1 MRSKLITGILSIT
14 MLFAASC
21 KRETMVGTEQGF
33 ATKDFAL
40 VTALN
45 VNKTNP
51 NFTLS
56 NLQLNTALFFSAEFN
71 EDVSWTLTVSSDDSG
86 AEMKIKG
93 KGKKLDVS
101 NAWWQGES
109 AGNRFFSNW
118 DTCYAKLNVLGLDTT
133 FALNKKIVILQTLS
147 YNLRTV
153 DGVKYR
159 VIDDFEKGTVGMAGV
174 STDQADNGYP
184 KFAKY
189 TDYAVEGVKSC
200 HMEGTD
206 INKNGWLLSINHD
219 PLLEIA
225 KQVMPED
232 NIQAENPEDLYFNL
246 YIRGTGQSNTAI
258 ELKAYELDSATSK
271 QNLINAIT
279 AGFLYN
285 SDAQASNDGWIYD
298 IVVDWEGWK
307 LVSIPYSKFKP
318 SSDLKT
324 GGNGNRVKEPWK
336 ITAMAVSLLSYPTP
350 GLNVSAD
357 IDYVVISEGGPF
369 VPKY

>member
-1 MRSKLITGILSIT
+1 MRSKLITGILSFT

-40 VTALN
+40 VTPLN

-56 NLQLNTALFFSAEFN
+56 NLKLNTALFFSAEFN
-71 EDVSWTLTVSSDDSG
+71 EDVSWTVTVSSDDSG

-93 KGKKLDVS
+93 KGKKVDVS
-101 NAWWQGES
+101 NGWWQGES
-109 AGNRFFSNW
+109 TGNRFFSTY

-133 FALNKKIVILQTLS
+133 FTLNKKIVILQTLS

-159 VIDDFEKGTVGMAGV
+159 VIDDFEKATVGMAGV
-174 STDQADNGYP
+174 SADQADNGTP
-184 KFAKY
+184 KYAKY
-189 TDYAVEGVKSC
+189 KDYSVEGLQSY
-200 HMEGTD
+200 HMEGLD
-206 INKNGWLLSINHD
+206 VNKNGWLLSINHD
-219 PLLEIA
+219 ALTEIA
-225 KQVMPED
+225 KQVNPAD
-232 NIQAENPEDLYFNL
+232 NIQIDNPEDLYFNL

-258 ELKAYELDSATSK
+258 ELKTYELDSSDSK
-271 QNLINAIT
+271 VDLASIIGT
-279 AGFLYN
+279 YVYN
-285 SDAQASNDGWIYD
+285 SGAQANNDGWIYD

-324 GGNGNRVKEPWK
+324 GGNGNRIKEPWK
-336 ITAMAVSLLSYPTP
+336 VTGMAVSLLSYPTP

-357 IDYVVISEGGPF
+357 IDFVVISEGGPF